1 MSIIAPVKAYFKY
14 SMDLS
19 KQVPMVAYYCKLYGV
34 TKGLE
39 LMKNAGGENKEVK
52 AYLMTEL
59 GDLEKMKGALEGS
72 SKEDQ
77 KITVENFILSM
88 FAKCDKEER
97 TDETITK

>member
-1 MSIIAPVKAYFKY
+1 MR
-14 SMDLS
+14 
-19 KQVPMVAYYCKLYGV
+19 
-34 TKGLE
+34 
-39 LMKNAGGENKEVK
+39 NAGGDNKEVK

-59 GDLEKMKGALEGS
+59 GDLEKMKGALEGT

-77 KITVENFILSM
+77 KITIENFVLSM